1 MKTLEEILQE
11 YMDCKRPIGVDGE
24 ITTWGAKSYDKLISL
39 LYDLV
44 ELTGE
49 VEVQEVVKELDKIYG
64 E

>member
-39 LYDLV
+39 LYDW
-44 ELTGE
+44 
-49 VEVQEVVKELDKIYG
+49 
-64 E
+64 